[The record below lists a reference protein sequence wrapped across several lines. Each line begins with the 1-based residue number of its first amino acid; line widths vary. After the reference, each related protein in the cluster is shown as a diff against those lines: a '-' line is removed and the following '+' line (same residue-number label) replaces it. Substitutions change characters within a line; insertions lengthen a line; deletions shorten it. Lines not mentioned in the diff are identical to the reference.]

1 MSKPTVYI
9 ETTVIG
15 HIAAW
20 DQADVLVAA
29 RQLQSRRWSQFLYYS
44 FFSPRPAVIAADYE
58 VLDLQVTVATIFD
71 IFLSLHF
78 LFAF

>member
-1 MSKPTVYI
+1 MDILLAATS
-9 ETTVIG
+9 VIG
-15 HIAAW
+15 GH
-20 DQADVLVAA
+20 
-29 RQLQSRRWSQFLYYS
+29 
-44 FFSPRPAVIAADYE
+44 YE